1 MDFPVLFELF
11 NYKVVNILSK
21 VIIKIRYYELQGTN

>member
-1 MDFPVLFELF
+1 MDFPALFELF

-21 VIIKIRYYELQGTN
+21 VIIKIRYYELQGIN